1 MSCHNIG
8 HGLNEV
14 VHKVLVEYDA
24 GLIPYESAF
33 RILQQCAKSVYWCD
47 GNEYEATAC
56 MYDRCG
62 RCLRKELPMFRL
74 GILYNDRGVL
84 ELVQKEVVAY
94 HLCQDCIGKLGIQ
107 KFVDSPWDVEE
118 WARHDYHGGEM

>member
-14 VHKVLVEYDA
+14 VRKVLEEFDA

-47 GNEYEATAC
+47 GNEYEAAAGVCEKGYLCFDWGFYTMTGRFWNWSKKKLWIIIYVRTA
-56 MYDRCG
+56 
-62 RCLRKELPMFRL
+62 LT
-74 GILYNDRGVL
+74 
-84 ELVQKEVVAY
+84 
-94 HLCQDCIGKLGIQ
+94 
-107 KFVDSPWDVEE
+107 S
-118 WARHDYHGGEM
+118 

>member
-1 MSCHNIG
+1 MSCHDIG

-14 VHKVLVEYDA
+14 TRKVLVEYDA

-33 RILQQCAKSVYWCD
+33 RILKQCAKSVHWCD

-62 RCLRKELPMFRL
+62 RRLRKGLPMFSVGNWFIHREDTER
-74 GILYNDRGVL
+74 IKPKIID
-84 ELVQKEVVAY
+84 Y
-94 HLCQDCIGKLGIQ
+94 HLCQDCINELKAQGC
-107 KFVDSPWDVEE
+107 VNEPWDVEE
-118 WARHDYHGGEM
+118 QSKYDYYG

>member
-33 RILQQCAKSVYWCD
+33 RILQQCAKAYTGVTEMSMKRLP
-47 GNEYEATAC
+47 AC
-56 MYDRCG
+56 MTDVAGVCG
-62 RCLRKELPMFRL
+62 KSCLCSDWGFYTTTGKFWSWSKRSC
-74 GILYNDRGVL
+74 GVSSMSGL
-84 ELVQKEVVAY
+84 HWQVRNSEV
-94 HLCQDCIGKLGIQ
+94 C
-107 KFVDSPWDVEE
+107 
-118 WARHDYHGGEM
+118 R

>member
-14 VHKVLVEYDA
+14 VRKVLVEYDA

-33 RILQQCAKSVYWCD
+33 RILQQCAKSVHWCD

-62 RCLRKELPMFRL
+62 RCLRKGVSMFRL
-74 GILYNDRGVL
+74 GIPYNKR
-84 ELVQKEVVAY
+84 EIWALVDKEAVDY
-94 HLCQDCIGKLGIQ
+94 HLCQDCIDKLGIQ
-107 KFVDSPWDVEE
+107 EFVDSPWDVEE
-118 WARHDYHGGEM
+118 QARYDYYG